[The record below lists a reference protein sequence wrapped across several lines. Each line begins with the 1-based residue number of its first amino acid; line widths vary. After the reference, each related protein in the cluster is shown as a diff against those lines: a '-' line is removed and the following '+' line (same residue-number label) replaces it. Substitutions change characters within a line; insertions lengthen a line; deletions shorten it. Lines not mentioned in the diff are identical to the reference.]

1 MYLKKAF
8 LLALFVA
15 LSLVAC
21 SDIEDEIL
29 YREDATGVRFSP
41 APSRSCGRGFHI
53 PFRRSSPAF

>member
-15 LSLVAC
+15 LSLGAC

-29 YREDATGVRFSP
+29 YREDA
-41 APSRSCGRGFHI
+41 A
-53 PFRRSSPAF
+53 